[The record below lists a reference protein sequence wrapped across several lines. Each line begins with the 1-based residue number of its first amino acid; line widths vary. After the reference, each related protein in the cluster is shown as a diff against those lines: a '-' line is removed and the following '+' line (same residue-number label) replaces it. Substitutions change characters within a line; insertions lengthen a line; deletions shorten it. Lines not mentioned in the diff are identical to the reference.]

1 MERSGEDLK
10 DAIEIYTHSVD
21 YALEHG
27 EIEQYRL
34 SHNANV
40 DCKEAI
46 EQAIADHYRANR
58 LGSGAVHQVVEQFGY
73 DRVFLVLA
81 NTVRKK
87 EWDGRISHSNK
98 EWAKAFPVPEDK
110 DSFGRDRNGEFIV
123 DRSHTGLMDLFL
135 TQARREYQE
144 LQEQKPS
151 VRNQLNK
158 SNELQECADKKK
170 VHKEPER

>member
-1 MERSGEDLK
+1 MERSGDDLK
-10 DAIEIYTHSVD
+10 DAIEIYTHSVV

-34 SHNANV
+34 SHNANI

-87 EWDGRISHSNK
+87 EWDGRISNSNK
-98 EWAKAFPVPEDK
+98 EWAKAFPDPEDK

-158 SNELQECADKKK
+158 SNGLLECADKKK

>member
-1 MERSGEDLK
+1 MK
-10 DAIEIYTHSVD
+10 DAIEIYPHSVD

-81 NTVRKK
+81 NTVRQK

-98 EWAKAFPVPEDK
+98 EWAKAYPVSEDK
-110 DSFGRDRNGEFIV
+110 DSFGRDRNREFIV

-144 LQEQKPS
+144 LQKQKPS

-158 SNELQECADKKK
+158 SNGLQECADKKK
-170 VHKEPER
+170 VQKEPER

>member
-1 MERSGEDLK
+1 MERSGDDLK
-10 DAIEIYTHSVD
+10 DTIEIYTHSVV

-151 VRNQLNK
+151 VRNKLNK
-158 SNELQECADKKK
+158 SNGQQECSDKKK

>member
-1 MERSGEDLK
+1 MDLEKRME
-10 DAIEIYTHSVD
+10 EIYPHSVV

-27 EIEQYRL
+27 EIEQYRI
-34 SHNANV
+34 SHDMNV
-40 DCKEAI
+40 ECKEAV
-46 EQAIADHYRANR
+46 EKAIADHYRANR
-58 LGSGAVHQVVEQFGY
+58 LGSEAVHQVVEQFGY

-81 NTVRKK
+81 NTVRQK
-87 EWDGRISHSNK
+87 EGDGRISHSNR

-110 DSFGRDRNGEFIV
+110 DSFGRDRNRELIV

-135 TQARREYQE
+135 TQARKEYQE

-151 VRNQLNK
+151 VKNQLNK
-158 SNELQECADKKK
+158 RDGQLESAEKKR

>member
-1 MERSGEDLK
+1 MDLEKRME
-10 DAIEIYTHSVD
+10 EIYPHSVI

-34 SHNANV
+34 SHNVNV
-40 DCKEAI
+40 ECKEAI

-58 LGSGAVHQVVEQFGY
+58 LGSEAVHQVVEQFGY

-81 NTVRKK
+81 NTVRQK

-110 DSFGRDRNGEFIV
+110 DSFGRDRNRELIV
-123 DRSHTGLMDLFL
+123 DRSHTGLMNLLL
-135 TQARREYQE
+135 TQVRREYEE

-151 VRNQLNK
+151 VKNQLHK
-158 SNELQECADKKK
+158 SNGLQKCADKKK

>member
-1 MERSGEDLK
+1 MDLEKRME
-10 DAIEIYTHSVD
+10 EIYPHSVV

-27 EIEQYRL
+27 EIEQYRI
-34 SHNANV
+34 SHDMNV
-40 DCKEAI
+40 ECKEAV
-46 EQAIADHYRANR
+46 EKAIADHYRANR
-58 LGSGAVHQVVEQFGY
+58 LGSEAVHQVVEQYGY
-73 DRVFLVLA
+73 ERVFLVLA
-81 NTVRKK
+81 NTVRQK
-87 EWDGRISHSNK
+87 EGDGRISHSNR

-110 DSFGRDRNGEFIV
+110 DSFGRDRNRELIV

-135 TQARREYQE
+135 TQARKEYQK

-158 SNELQECADKKK
+158 REGQLESAEKKR

>member
-1 MERSGEDLK
+1 MV
-10 DAIEIYTHSVD
+10 YV
-21 YALEHG
+21 LEHG
-27 EIEQYRL
+27 EIEKYRL
-34 SHNANV
+34 SHNANI

-73 DRVFLVLA
+73 DKVFLVLA
-81 NTVRKK
+81 NTVRQK

-98 EWAKAFPVPEDK
+98 EWAKSFPVPEDK
-110 DSFGRDRNGEFIV
+110 DSFGRDRNRELIV
-123 DRSHTGLMDLFL
+123 DRGHTGLMDLFL

-144 LQEQKPS
+144 LQEQKLS

-158 SNELQECADKKK
+158 SDGRQECTDKKK
-170 VHKEPER
+170 VHKELER

>member
-1 MERSGEDLK
+1 MK
-10 DAIEIYTHSVD
+10 DAIEIYTHSVV

-73 DRVFLVLA
+73 DRVFLVLEI
-81 NTVRKK
+81 RS
-87 EWDGRISHSNK
+87 GR
-98 EWAKAFPVPEDK
+98 
-110 DSFGRDRNGEFIV
+110 RNGMDEFPTV
-123 DRSHTGLMDLFL
+123 TKSG
-135 TQARREYQE
+135 
-144 LQEQKPS
+144 QKPFQFLRIKTAS
-151 VRNQLNK
+151 EETETESLLWTAAIK
-158 SNELQECADKKK
+158 G
-170 VHKEPER
+170 

>member
-1 MERSGEDLK
+1 MDLEKRME
-10 DAIEIYTHSVD
+10 EIYPHSVI

-40 DCKEAI
+40 ECKEAI

-58 LGSGAVHQVVEQFGY
+58 LGSEAVHQVVEQFGY

-81 NTVRKK
+81 NTVRQK

-98 EWAKAFPVPEDK
+98 EWAKVFPVPEDK
-110 DSFGRDRNGEFIV
+110 DSFGRDRNRELIV

-135 TQARREYQE
+135 TQARKEYQE

-158 SNELQECADKKK
+158 RDGQLESADKKR

>member
-1 MERSGEDLK
+1 MERSGDDLK
-10 DAIEIYTHSVD
+10 DAIEIYTHSVA

-34 SHNANV
+34 SHNANI

-98 EWAKAFPVPEDK
+98 GWAKAFPVPEDK
-110 DSFGRDRNGEFIV
+110 DSFGRDRNAEFIV

-135 TQARREYQE
+135 TQVRKEYQE

-158 SNELQECADKKK
+158 RDGQLESADKKRI
-170 VHKEPER
+170 HKEPER

>member
-1 MERSGEDLK
+1 MERSGDDLK
-10 DAIEIYTHSVD
+10 DAIEIYTHSVV

-34 SHNANV
+34 SHNANI

-98 EWAKAFPVPEDK
+98 EWAKSFPVPEDK
-110 DSFGRDRNGEFIV
+110 DSFGRDRNRELIV
-123 DRSHTGLMDLFL
+123 DRSYTGLMDLFL
-135 TQARREYQE
+135 TQARREY
-144 LQEQKPS
+144 
-151 VRNQLNK
+151 
-158 SNELQECADKKK
+158 
-170 VHKEPER
+170 

>member
-1 MERSGEDLK
+1 MDLEKRME
-10 DAIEIYTHSVD
+10 EIYPHSVI

-27 EIEQYRL
+27 EIEQYRI
-34 SHNANV
+34 SHDMNV
-40 DCKEAI
+40 ECKEAV
-46 EQAIADHYRANR
+46 EKAIADHYRANR
-58 LGSGAVHQVVEQFGY
+58 LGSEAVHQVVEQFGY
-73 DRVFLVLA
+73 ERVFLVLA
-81 NTVRKK
+81 NTVRQK
-87 EWDGRISHSNK
+87 EGDGRISHSNR

-110 DSFGRDRNGEFIV
+110 DSFGRDRNRELIV

-135 TQARREYQE
+135 TQARKEYQE

-158 SNELQECADKKK
+158 RDGQLESAEKKR